1 MALKVSRE
9 QIEELVLELQDKS
22 ASIET
27 AEDLQVVLDLIDQ
40 LKSLVDVLVAE
51 LHKTFE
57 SDEWKARIPKK
68 LTSSAKTKSYSEGV
82 FAAAESVIA
91 RLENAF
97 KSAKHLSVE
106 LNELSTALKY
116 LLPVYRLGMEFF
128 DNLQDIDQ
136 AIKAACE
143 GLGHVF
149 EGSFEESY

>member
-1 MALKVSRE
+1 MNGR
-9 QIEELVLELQDKS
+9 LEY
-22 ASIET
+22 
-27 AEDLQVVLDLIDQ
+27 
-40 LKSLVDVLVAE
+40 
-51 LHKTFE
+51 
-57 SDEWKARIPKK
+57 PKK

-106 LNELSTALKY
+106 LNDLSTALKY

>member
-57 SDEWKARIPKK
+57 SDEWKAQIPKK
-68 LTSSAKTKSYSEGV
+68 TNFIS
-82 FAAAESVIA
+82 
-91 RLENAF
+91 
-97 KSAKHLSVE
+97 
-106 LNELSTALKY
+106 
-116 LLPVYRLGMEFF
+116 
-128 DNLQDIDQ
+128 QDQ
-136 AIKAACE
+136 V
-143 GLGHVF
+143 L
-149 EGSFEESY
+149 